1 MHRPAFSGVVD
12 IADLAEV
19 HRRHQADPLRVDG
32 IVDEARRIT
41 AVLQVRQRQ

>member
-1 MHRPAFSGVVD
+1 MHRPTFSGVV
-12 IADLAEV
+12 DLAEV

-32 IVDEARRIT
+32 IIDEARRVT